1 MSEYTTTSG
10 QNAAMAEGARRPTAY
25 AMVGNI
31 LMPISRALPQ
41 RLLGV
46 WAHPDDEAYLSAGLM
61 ARVVAAGGSVTVLTA
76 TRGEKGTD
84 DPDRYDQPEFAA
96 ERERELRASLAELG
110 VHDVRFIG
118 LRDGEC
124 DLADPYAAIDAIHDV
139 IESVDPD
146 TIVTFGP
153 DGITNHPDHR
163 AISRWTTEAWRRHGR
178 GELLYATMTHEYV
191 AEHQELHDRLGVF
204 DDFGGRGPSSVA
216 RWCVELEC
224 SLGEDELDRKRAA
237 LAAHATQTAPLA
249 ALMGEETYR
258 EWWRD
263 ETFRA
268 PTAAEIAACPLPVWM
283 EADLSG
289 SGREL
294 VEAVS

>member
-1 MSEYTTTSG
+1 MNEHTDQQTDDP
-10 QNAAMAEGARRPTAY
+10 MPAEPPRRATAY
-25 AMVGNI
+25 SMVGNV
-31 LMPISRALPQ
+31 LMPMSRVLPQ

-61 ARVVAAGGSVTVLTA
+61 ARVVVAGGHVTVFTA

-84 DPDRYDQPEFAA
+84 DPDRYDQPTFAA

-110 VHDVRFIG
+110 VHDVRVIG

-124 DLADPYAAIDAIHDV
+124 DLADPHAAIDAIRAVMD
-139 IESVDPD
+139 EVDPD

-163 AISRWTTEAWRRHGR
+163 AISRWTTEAWRRCGR
-178 GELLYATMTHEYV
+178 GELLYAAMTHEYV
-191 AEHQELHDRLGVF
+191 AEHQELHDRLGIF

-216 RWCVELEC
+216 RWCIELEC
-224 SLGEDELDRKRAA
+224 VLDESELDRKRAA
-237 LAAHATQTAPLA
+237 LAAHASQTAPLSA
-249 ALMGEETYR
+249 MMGEETYR
-258 EWWRD
+258 AWWRD

-268 PTAAEIAACPLPVWM
+268 PSAAEIAACPLPAWM
-283 EADLSG
+283 ATDVVEPE
-289 SGREL
+289 REL
-294 VEAVS
+294 VGATS